1 MDKHGQ
7 SRDKCPYEVC
17 TLYSIMYSTEVR
29 SSYDKRTPMTEDLEC
44 QLKVRDMWNLIWF
57 NGIDIHVWLPV
68 PSGDSAK

>member
-1 MDKHGQ
+1 MVKVEISVPMKYVHYALL
-7 SRDKCPYEVC
+7 C
-17 TLYSIMYSTEVR
+17 IASTEVR
-29 SSYDKRTPMTEDLEC
+29 SSYDKCTPMTEDLEC